1 MLDQF
6 LLREQFKTLQ
16 ITQQE
21 ALGRYE
27 SAAARQADPTAKADL
42 DQLCRDKRRHLELT
56 ERLLEII
63 EE

>member
-6 LLREQFKTLQ
+6 VLREQFKTLQ
-16 ITQQE
+16 ETQRQ

-27 SAAARQADPTAKADL
+27 SAAQNADPAAKADL

>member
-6 LLREQFKTLQ
+6 VLREQFKALQ
-16 ITQQE
+16 ETQRQ

-27 SAAARQADPTAKADL
+27 SAAQHADPSAKADL

-56 ERLLEII
+56 ERLLEIV